1 MKYPRSGENLSA
13 FIVDDIDNDSQE
25 EAIVFYKKNAIKTE
39 DNSLRINI
47 LDQEDSV
54 WRSVYD
60 RAADGNEVEQVMI
73 TKLGEHDRV
82 NIVVGYSL
90 INQSEKVVSI
100 YDYSDGNLNT
110 TFENN
115 YYSLFDA
122 VDLNGA
128 TGKKNFLPS

>member
-73 TKLGEHDRV
+73 TKLGEHDSCLLYTSYPLQIPEEV
-82 NIVVGYSL
+82 LFFQPDTKKSL
-90 INQSEKVVSI
+90 
-100 YDYSDGNLNT
+100 
-110 TFENN
+110 
-115 YYSLFDA
+115 
-122 VDLNGA
+122 
-128 TGKKNFLPS
+128 